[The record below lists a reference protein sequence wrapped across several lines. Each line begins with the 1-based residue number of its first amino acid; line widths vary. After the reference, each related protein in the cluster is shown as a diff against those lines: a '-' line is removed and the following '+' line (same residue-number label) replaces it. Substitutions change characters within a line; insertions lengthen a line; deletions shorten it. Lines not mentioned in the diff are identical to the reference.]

1 MFKGKYKVLYKKS
14 GVLLC
19 RKLGASE
26 DLYCLIT
33 SKHPVKVGQV
43 LSSKRGFSKV
53 TSNLKKISSLAEKMQ
68 ILIGGESVRIPFY
81 LTRTRVK
88 KTVGH

>member
-26 DLYCLIT
+26 DLFCLIT
-33 SKHPVKVGQV
+33 SKHPVKIGQV
-43 LSSKRGFSKV
+43 LSCKKGFSKV

-68 ILIGGESVRIPFY
+68 ILIGNEIRIPFY